1 LDVTLATFDHI
12 NISRHAIGY
21 DANVKIFKTKNVP
34 TDAALRIVIDK
45 IHRMSK
51 VDVTLNCVVP
61 ANVTVKFCEDFIKY
75 AKSLGADAVS
85 FRKKASNAKPTKA
98 ELAFRKRYPLV
109 SETQCPV
116 CRGAVQLD
124 EEGFS
129 IRWKGSVE
137 EPSIETNGV
146 YEAVLH
152 PDAKV
157 YTDWG
162 RQVPFPFPKAA
173 RKIRLIPV
181 DLPASSQ
188 SGGCG
193 GGGA

>member
-1 LDVTLATFDHI
+1 
-12 NISRHAIGY
+12 
-21 DANVKIFKTKNVP
+21 
-34 TDAALRIVIDK
+34 
-45 IHRMSK
+45 M
-51 VDVTLNCVVP
+51 DVTLNCVVP
-61 ANVTVKFCEDFIKY
+61 SNVTVKFCEDFIKY

-98 ELAFRKRYPLV
+98 ELAFRKRYPLL

-116 CRGAVQLD
+116 CRGAVQED
-124 EEGFS
+124 EDGFS

-152 PDAKV
+152 PDAKI

-162 RQVPFPFPKAA
+162 RKVPFPFPK
-173 RKIRLIPV
+173 KVIPV
-181 DLPASSQ
+181 KAQWERFIPAGGGCGSNG
-188 SGGCG
+188 GGCG
-193 GGGA
+193 GTIGR